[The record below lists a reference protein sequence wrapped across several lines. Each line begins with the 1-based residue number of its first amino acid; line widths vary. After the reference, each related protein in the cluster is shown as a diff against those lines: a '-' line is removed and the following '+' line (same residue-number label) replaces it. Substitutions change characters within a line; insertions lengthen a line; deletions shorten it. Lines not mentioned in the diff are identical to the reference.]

1 MLYFNEIKLFV
12 YYLLFMNSLEKD
24 LENLFADGLEKVHV
38 LADFDGTLS
47 KEYLEGKKTAS
58 IISILRNTPGYL
70 SPEYQAEAH
79 KLHAEY
85 SKYEKNLELSLQ
97 ERKAKMSE
105 WWNRHA
111 DLLIKSGLKKEHI
124 EKLSNSGL
132 IEWRPEA
139 KNFLKL
145 MEKLKIPVVIISASG
160 VGQAIEYFCQGEG
173 VNNSVHYLVNQF
185 IWDENGQAIDHKQP
199 VIHSLNKDETMVHE
213 HQEIWQDVQER
224 VNVLLLGNNN
234 GDIEMVTG
242 FKYKK
247 LVSIGFLDEEE
258 KDRQADLEKSFDHVI
273 VGKGYPEINKI
284 IDEVK

>member
-1 MLYFNEIKLFV
+1 MKNLEQDLKELF
-12 YYLLFMNSLEKD
+12 E
-24 LENLFADGLEKVHV
+24 DGVDKVHV

-79 KLHAEY
+79 KLHDEY

-97 ERKAKMSE
+97 ERKTKMTE
-105 WWNRHA
+105 WWNLHA
-111 DLLIKSGLKKEHI
+111 DLLIKSGLKKEQI
-124 EKLSNSGL
+124 EKLARSGL
-132 IEWRPEA
+132 IEWRPGA

-160 VGQAIEYFCQGEG
+160 VGQAIEYFCQGQNIDAG
-173 VNNSVHYLVNQF
+173 VHYLVNQF
-185 IWDENGQAIDHKQP
+185 IWDEDGLAIAHKQP
-199 VIHSLNKDETMVHE
+199 VIHSLNKDETVVHE
-213 HQEIWQDVQER
+213 QQEIWRDVQDR

-234 GDIEMVTG
+234 GDAEMVKG

-247 LVSIGFLDEEE
+247 LVSIGFLDGEE
-258 KDRQADLEKSFDHVI
+258 KDRQFDLGKSFDHVI
-273 VGKGYPEINKI
+273 VEEGYPRINKI
-284 IDEVK
+284 IEGLNN